1 MIMTSV
7 KMACFFW
14 QRAVRYSRLS
24 VFNSDALAIATSSPA
39 LTDVTKRNL
48 VGKKVTTIAA
58 TGLPRLKTIT
68 LRKCGHMMDMAV
80 TKLHRTKLQRVVD
93 YCP

>member
-1 MIMTSV
+1 MT
-7 KMACFFW
+7 CFFW

-24 VFNSDALAIATSSPA
+24 VFNSDALAIATSSPT

-48 VGKKVTTIAA
+48 EGKKVTTIAA
-58 TGLPRLKTIT
+58 AGMPRLKTIT
-68 LRKCGHMMDMAV
+68 LRACEDMMDMAV
-80 TKLHRTKLQRVVD
+80 TKMHRTKLQRVVD